1 VGRDGGREVIQS
13 QQRDSVQNMNNIE
26 RMQTQ
31 YNQEEVQL
39 LNQDKQ
45 NDTLRYNFFY
55 DVVNTKRNVFDHKL
69 KRDENSGRKKKD
81 EYELAEE

>member
-55 DVVNTKRNVFDHKL
+55 DVGKF
-69 KRDENSGRKKKD
+69 
-81 EYELAEE
+81 Y